1 MVIRQSGASCGHICP
16 ALSLLAVSS
25 GCLQTAAVANGTAEN
40 MGCQCLL
47 AMCPEVTAQK
57 WTAGA
62 HGSCFLGCEASSVP
76 PPPHGGPKHWLVLV
90 FLIVVTWHLLV
101 LICTCLM
108 LGDVEHFFLCL
119 LAF

>member
-62 HGSCFLGCEASSVP
+62 HGSCFLGCEASSVSP
-76 PPPHGGPKHWLVLV
+76 PPPPWGTQALVGSGLS
-90 FLIVVTWHLLV
+90 H
-101 LICTCLM
+101 CC
-108 LGDVEHFFLCL
+108 DVAPPGFNLYL
-119 LAF
+119 PDAR